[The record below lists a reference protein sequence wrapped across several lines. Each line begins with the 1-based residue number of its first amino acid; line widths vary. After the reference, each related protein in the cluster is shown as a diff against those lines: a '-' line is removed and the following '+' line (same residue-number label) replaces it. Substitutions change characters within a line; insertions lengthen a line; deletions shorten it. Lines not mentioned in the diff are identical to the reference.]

1 MVLVRWLWAIIIYP
15 GLQHSSAFG
24 CGSKPNFYSALVC
37 FISSIGFVEGLVDV
51 SKLVK
56 MAAAVADVAEAR
68 CSGLV

>member
-1 MVLVRWLWAIIIYP
+1 MMVVIVVINS
-15 GLQHSSAFG
+15 SSAFG